1 MLLTYLVS
9 IGSGTLITPQKP
21 FLKARIPLLSDLL
34 TLIYAVYSWNPTN
47 NAKVVQ
53 RQKNHSSSGF
63 FLVML
68 DLHYR
73 GVISR
78 WSKRVVEWEEAVS
91 AEDGRRSQ

>member
-1 MLLTYLVS
+1 
-9 IGSGTLITPQKP
+9 
-21 FLKARIPLLSDLL
+21 
-34 TLIYAVYSWNPTN
+34 
-47 NAKVVQ
+47 
-53 RQKNHSSSGF
+53 
-63 FLVML
+63 ML